1 MNLRFVGMTER
12 TIMTGKYTLDDRIND
27 LCLLENY
34 IKKEGIKEG
43 AVDVLCNQIQFV
55 QDVQEII
62 EDMKNQI
69 GASGEYMDKKLS
81 EWIDKLNS

>member
-1 MNLRFVGMTER
+1 MV
-12 TIMTGKYTLDDRIND
+12 GKYTLDDRIND

-55 QDVQEII
+55 QDVQAIL
-62 EDMKNQI
+62 EDMNNQI

-81 EWIDKLNS
+81 EWIAKLDS

>member
-1 MNLRFVGMTER
+1 
-12 TIMTGKYTLDDRIND
+12 MTGKYTLDDRIND

-43 AVDVLCNQIQFV
+43 AVDVLCNQIQFI
-55 QDVQEII
+55 QDIQAIL
-62 EDMKNQI
+62 EDMNNQI
-69 GASGEYMDKKLS
+69 GSSGEHMDNKLS

>member
-1 MNLRFVGMTER
+1 MV
-12 TIMTGKYTLDDRIND
+12 GKYTLDDRIND

-55 QDVQEII
+55 QDIQAIL

-69 GASGEYMDKKLS
+69 GASGEHMDNKLS
-81 EWIDKLNS
+81 EWIDKLDS

>member
-1 MNLRFVGMTER
+1 MAER
-12 TIMTGKYTLDDRIND
+12 SIMTGKYTLDDRIND

-55 QDVQEII
+55 QDIQEIL

-69 GASGEYMDKKLS
+69 GSSGEYMDKKLS
-81 EWIDKLNS
+81 EWIDKLDS

>member
-1 MNLRFVGMTER
+1 
-12 TIMTGKYTLDDRIND
+12 MTGKYTLDDRIND

-55 QDVQEII
+55 QDVQEIL

-81 EWIDKLNS
+81 DWIDKLNS

>member
-1 MNLRFVGMTER
+1 
-12 TIMTGKYTLDDRIND
+12 MTGKYTLDDRIND

-55 QDVQEII
+55 QDIQEIL

-69 GASGEYMDKKLS
+69 GESGEHMDKKIS

>member
-1 MNLRFVGMTER
+1 MTER
-12 TIMTGKYTLDDRIND
+12 SIMVGKYTLDDRIND

-43 AVDVLCNQIQFV
+43 AVDVLCNQIQFI
-55 QDVQEII
+55 QDIQVIL

-69 GASGEYMDKKLS
+69 GASGKHMDNKLS
-81 EWIDKLNS
+81 EWIDKLEN